1 MTSIADFLTTST
13 ARDKVV
19 SAAEAVRLIQDG
31 NTVAIEGF
39 GGQCFP
45 EELTIA
51 LEQRF
56 LSTGSPSDLGI
67 VFTVAQGDRRGRGLD
82 RICHEGLLARAVGGH
97 WGMSPA
103 IQSLAVE
110 NKIEAHNLPQ
120 GVLSQLFRDSAAGKP
135 GLLTHVGLGTF
146 VDPRL
151 GGGKVNE
158 RTTRDLVELMTI
170 NGREYLF

>member
-19 SAAEAVRLIQDG
+19 SAAEAVRLIRDG
-31 NTVAIEGF
+31 DTVAIEGF

-56 LSTGSPSDLGI
+56 LSTGTPRDLGI

-82 RICHEGLLARAVGGH
+82 RICHEGLLNRAIGGH

-103 IQSLAVE
+103 IQKLAVE
-110 NKIEAHNLPQ
+110 NKIAGHNLPQ
-120 GVLSQLFRDSAAGKP
+120 GVIAQLFRDTAAGKP

-146 VDPRL
+146 
-151 GGGKVNE
+151 
-158 RTTRDLVELMTI
+158 
-170 NGREYLF
+170 